1 MAYTLPGQL
10 TSAQKAERSAVLS
23 ELDKRKRSAFRSWY
37 KGKEEGVLFEEPQ
50 IVNGVKGFV
59 GFTKEYVKVFLPAN
73 EDLTNRLINVTI
85 TGDCIGDEPVYGK
98 I

>member
-1 MAYTLPGQL
+1 M
-10 TSAQKAERSAVLS
+10 
-23 ELDKRKRSAFRSWY
+23 
-37 KGKEEGVLFEEPQ
+37 LFEEPQ
-50 IVNGVKGFV
+50 VVNGVKGFV

-85 TGDCIGDEPVYGK
+85 TGDCIGDELVYGK